1 MIWSNARKITFR
13 DVKTRLTGTN
23 YETDTKRQIRK
34 PLLDAYDI
42 HKGNVNYGTV
52 TESEEEHSK
61 VVKWYKDI
69 LDLKDEAFEA
79 IPAKVQRHAE
89 VK

>member
-13 DVKTRLTGTN
+13 DVKTRLKETR
-23 YETDTKRQIRK
+23 YEKDAKRQLRK
-34 PLLDAYDI
+34 PLLKAYDI

-52 TESEEEHSK
+52 TETEEEHNK

-79 IPAKVQRHAE
+79 VPAKVQRHAE

>member
-13 DVKTRLTGTN
+13 DVKAHLIGTV
-23 YETDTKRQIRK
+23 YETDAKRQLRR
-34 PLLDAYDI
+34 PLLDAYDV
-42 HKGNVNYGTV
+42 HKSNVNYGTV
-52 TESEEEHSK
+52 PETEEEHSK